1 MIPTGA
7 QLLDI
12 AERMVR
18 TFVQAALAVVATDLA
33 GVTSVDGLRTVL
45 VAGAAAGLAAVLGL
59 LTVNGNDDPTNVSV
73 IQHRR

>member
-1 MIPTGA
+1 MIPTRA

-18 TFVQAALAVVATDLA
+18 TFIQAALAVIATDLV

-59 LTVNGNDDPTNVSV
+59 VTLNSNDDPTNVSV
-73 IQHRR
+73 VRHR